1 MQTLIFKTLKMIF
14 KKRKTLP
21 DKIKEIQARF
31 FSGNVLAQT
40 GHFLTKKEVDRLR
53 KEVTKPFI
61 SKKLK
66 ESF

>member
-1 MQTLIFKTLKMIF
+1 MQTLIFKTLKMLF
-14 KKRKTLP
+14 KKEKPLQ
-21 DKIKEIQARF
+21 DNIKKIQARF

-40 GHFLTKKEVDRLR
+40 GHFLTKNEVSRLR